1 MNRQGQPTLGHAR
14 AAEAKAAAHAR
25 SAARTRAIISEPI
38 GRTLARLTVP
48 MIAGII
54 SLMLASLI
62 DAYFLGQLGTPE
74 LAALGFILPVVYS
87 VHSVGLGLGMG
98 VSVLTARLLGEGR
111 FDLAASLVTDS
122 RLLVLAA
129 GILVAIPLYLWR
141 IELFTLMGAG
151 PKVLPHVL
159 EYMSQWLPAI
169 PLIMLNLASNNTLR
183 AAGSPAKSALVLTV
197 VAAVNGLLDP
207 LLIFGLGPIPGMGM
221 AGAALA
227 AVTAWIVSCA
237 VSDHLLSVHE
247 HLILRGRPQW
257 RSLLVNWQQLLPIGV
272 PAIFANL
279 LTPIATA
286 VLTAM
291 VANFGATAVAGFG
304 VCTRIDALSMIVVF
318 ALSATLPLFI
328 GQNIGAGKIERA
340 RHALFTAL
348 KFSLLFQITV
358 YLPLAILAP
367 RIGALFSD
375 NPQVIDTIAIY
386 LRVVPLSY
394 GAHAIV
400 ILVMVS
406 LNALKRPRTALLTTV
421 LRLLAINLPLAWLG
435 GRLWGAAG
443 LFTGFAG
450 GNLIAGVLAYRIIQ
464 RVWREE
470 FPPAAAA

>member
-1 MNRQGQPTLGHAR
+1 MNRLGPAFVKTDS
-14 AAEAKAAAHAR
+14 AQAKAAAHAR
-25 SAARTRAIISEPI
+25 SAARTRAIVSEPI

-151 PKVLPHVL
+151 PKIMPHVN

-183 AAGSPAKSALVLTV
+183 AAGSPAKSAIVLAV
-197 VAAVNGLLDP
+197 VAVVNGLLDP
-207 LLIFGLGPIPGMGM
+207 LLIFGLGPVPGMGM

-227 AVTAWIVSCA
+227 AVIAWIVSCV
-237 VSDHLLSVHE
+237 VSDHLLSAHE
-247 HLILRGRPQW
+247 HLILRGHPQW
-257 RSLLVNWQQLLPIGV
+257 RSLLANWAKLLPIGV
-272 PAIFANL
+272 PAIFAKL
-279 LTPIATA
+279 LTPFATA
-286 VLTAM
+286 MLTAM

-340 RHALFTAL
+340 RHGLFTAL
-348 KFSLLFQITV
+348 KFSLLLQIGL

-367 RIGALFSD
+367 RIGALFSN
-375 NPQVIDTIAIY
+375 NPQVIDTIVIY
-386 LRVVPLSY
+386 LRVVPLGY

-421 LRLLAINLPLAWLG
+421 LRLLAISLPLAWLG
-435 GRLWGAAG
+435 GRLWGAPG
-443 LFTGFAG
+443 LFAGFAG
-450 GNLIAGVLAYRIIQ
+450 GNVLSGVLAYRIIQ

-470 FPPAAAA
+470 FPPAAGA

>member
-1 MNRQGQPTLGHAR
+1 
-14 AAEAKAAAHAR
+14 
-25 SAARTRAIISEPI
+25 
-38 GRTLARLTVP
+38 
-48 MIAGII
+48 
-54 SLMLASLI
+54 
-62 DAYFLGQLGTPE
+62 
-74 LAALGFILPVVYS
+74 
-87 VHSVGLGLGMG
+87 
-98 VSVLTARLLGEGR
+98 
-111 FDLAASLVTDS
+111 
-122 RLLVLAA
+122 LLVLAA